1 MARTP
6 ARVSERRMITRGSV
20 WTDGSNDVQVYD
32 IQDFGEYR
40 YITYVIVGTDV
51 KSQPV
56 DDHTFALRFTA
67 KVVRKDDVKTLVS
80 TPQQSDAGKV
90 KMAGWV

>member
-32 IQDFGEYR
+32 IVTFGEYR
-40 YITYVIVGTDV
+40 YITYVIVGTDI

-67 KVVRKDDVKTLVS
+67 KVVRKDDVKTLAATS
-80 TPQQSDAGKV
+80 SQSNDGKV
-90 KMAGWV
+90 KMTGWV